1 MSRNAKLL
9 YAATM
14 AAAVVGTFQPR
25 TVRAFT
31 ADGLMTYDAATRDAA
46 GAFLVGELERLD
58 QTLNMPLVE
67 VTWSRDIQLREDVTI
82 GDETASFTNTGF
94 AAAGGPSAAG
104 KNWAGK
110 DANAIKGLAINIEKS
125 SGPLTLWAMELAW
138 SIPELESAQRVGRP
152 IDSQK
157 VEGMELK
164 RQMDI
169 DEQVYIGDEILGV
182 TGLVNAAGVDLENVE
197 GGDWANPATSPDEI
211 LADINKLLARA
222 WKNTG
227 YALCPTDLLL
237 PPLKFAVLVSRKVSD
252 AGNMSVLE
260 YVRLNSLSNAKNGRP
275 LNIKPLKWLEGRGA
289 GNTDRMV
296 AYTNDKKRVRFP
308 MTPVQRTPLEHR
320 SIYQMT
326 TYLMRIGVVELVYPE
341 TVAYADGI

>member
-169 DEQVYIGDEILGV
+169 DEQVYIGDEIL
-182 TGLVNAAGVDLENVE
+182 
-197 GGDWANPATSPDEI
+197 
-211 LADINKLLARA
+211 ADINKLLARA